1 MKVNKYR
8 TNTCGELTINDLG
21 KNVVLS
27 GFVQTIR
34 DHGGVMFLD
43 LRDHAGITQVVVH
56 DESMLEGVSKETVIK
71 VTGEVIRR
79 DEETVNTKLLT
90 GEIEIKCES
99 LEVLSPK
106 AHTLPFEID
115 GMVLKVDLFENQK
128 VLGSTSKFPK
138 WATAYKFP
146 TDKVRTRLKEITLQV
161 GRTGIITPVAELETV
176 VLAGTKVSRATLH
189 NFEEIARKD
198 IRIGD
203 MVLLESSL
211 PN

>member
-8 TNTCGELTINDLG
+8 TNTCGELTISDLG

-99 LEVLSPK
+99 LEVLSPNMLSK
-106 AHTLPFEID
+106 DSIRNAVVSNSI
-115 GMVLKVDLFENQK
+115 LFSL
-128 VLGSTSKFPK
+128 LGKGS
-138 WATAYKFP
+138 
-146 TDKVRTRLKEITLQV
+146 RRL
-161 GRTGIITPVAELETV
+161 
-176 VLAGTKVSRATLH
+176 
-189 NFEEIARKD
+189 
-198 IRIGD
+198 RI
-203 MVLLESSL
+203 
-211 PN
+211 P